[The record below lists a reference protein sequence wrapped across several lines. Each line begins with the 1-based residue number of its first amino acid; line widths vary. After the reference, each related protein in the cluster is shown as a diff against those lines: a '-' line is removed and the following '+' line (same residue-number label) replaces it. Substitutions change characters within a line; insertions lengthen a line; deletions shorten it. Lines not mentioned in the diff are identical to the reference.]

1 MDNKSLPSLQDL
13 QEEFDTAD
21 SLKAVSPDKAMST
34 WRRLI
39 DTPAVS
45 EGDEADEL
53 LLALKEKC
61 IYCVATALTST
72 DSTSALQDFL
82 TSLRPLFSAISK
94 AKTGKIM
101 RSVLDLVAAHPS
113 RLSMATAVCVDI
125 IAWCRASK
133 RSFLRLSMESRLCEY
148 YLAARRYPAALKLVT
163 RLVAAV
169 KRLDDKHLLVEVHLI
184 ESKIHHALNNVA
196 KAKAALTACRAAAN
210 SIYIGPLLQASMDM
224 QAGSISSEERDY
236 KTSYSYFYEAFE
248 GFDGLKDARAPL
260 ALKYMLLG
268 KIMNEQPGDVK
279 AVMAGKLALKYAG
292 AAAGQEGAAMAV
304 MQEIAASYEARDLG
318 LFEEIVADEE
328 RGGQLRSDLVIR
340 NKLQELKDKLLER
353 NLLRLLEPFEQVEI
367 AHIAALIK
375 LPQEAVQSKL
385 SQMILDKKFNGI
397 LDQGSGAII
406 VFEEEPRSNIYTD
419 AVGTIEELNL
429 AVDQLFEKAKR
440 LD

>member
-1 MDNKSLPSLQDL
+1 MESQDPLADL

-21 SLKAVSPDKAMST
+21 SLKTVSPAKALAT
-34 WRRLI
+34 FRRLI
-39 DTPAVS
+39 EVPSD
-45 EGDEADEL
+45 GFEADED

-61 IYCVATALTST
+61 IYSVATILTSS
-72 DSTSALQDFL
+72 DSTSELQDFL
-82 TSLRPLFSAISK
+82 SALRPLFSTISK

-101 RSVLDLVAAHPS
+101 RSVLDIVSADTS
-113 RLSMATAVCVDI
+113 RLAMATAVCVDM

-148 YLAARRYPAALKLVT
+148 YLSARKYPAALKLVT

-184 ESKIHHALNNVA
+184 ESKIHHALSNVA

-210 SIYIGPLLQASMDM
+210 SIYIGPLLQANMDM
-224 QAGSISSEERDY
+224 QAGSISSEEKDY

-248 GFDGLKDARAPL
+248 GYDGLKDARAPL

-279 AVMAGKLALKYAG
+279 AVMAGKLALKYSSADEANG
-292 AAAGQEGAAMAV
+292 GEMGV
-304 MQEIAASYEARDLG
+304 MQQIASSYEKRDLG
-318 LFEEIVADEE
+318 LFESIVADKEK
-328 RGGQLRSDLVIR
+328 GGRLKEDLVIR
-340 NKLQELKDKLLER
+340 SKLAELKDKLLER

-367 AHIAALIK
+367 AHVAGLIK
-375 LPQEAVQSKL
+375 LDVGAVQSKL

-406 VFEEEPRSNIYTD
+406 VFEEEAKSTIYTD
-419 AVGTIEELNL
+419 AVGTIEELGL

>member
-1 MDNKSLPSLQDL
+1 MSSLADL

-21 SLKAVSPDKAMST
+21 SLKAVSPAKALAT
-34 WRRLI
+34 YRRLI
-39 DTPAVS
+39 DIPPESLTDTLA
-45 EGDEADEL
+45 DEA

-61 IYCVATALTST
+61 IYAVATILTAS
-72 DSTSALQDFL
+72 DSTSDLQDFL
-82 TSLRPLFSAISK
+82 AALRPLFSTISK

-101 RSVLDLVAAHPS
+101 RSVLDIVAADPT
-113 RLSMATAVCVDI
+113 RVSMATAVCVDM

-148 YLAARRYPAALKLVT
+148 YLAAKRYPAALKLVT

-184 ESKIHHALNNVA
+184 ESKIHHALSNVA

-279 AVMAGKLALKYAG
+279 AVMAGKLALKYQSAEMG
-292 AAAGQEGAAMAV
+292 V
-304 MQEIAASYEARDLG
+304 MQEIAASYQKRDLG
-318 LFEEIVADEE
+318 LFEQIVGDEE
-328 RGGQLRSDLVIR
+328 KGGRLRADLVIK

-367 AHIAALIK
+367 AHVARLIQ
-375 LPQEAVQSKL
+375 LDVEAVQSKL

-406 VFEEEPRSNIYTD
+406 VFEEEEESNIYTD